1 MNLDKLIQ
9 AILSQAKG
17 AERTIVQERPAKTKK
32 SFAGNLIK
40 RSVIRCRFVNYEAQK
55 TTKQARENGRK
66 EMPNNWES
74 HVETHCDGLFTDHK
88 GKLKVCV
95 GHSAFGHKGKKEFV
109 LNGKPVELEQV
120 KPFLLASEYKKSDS
134 MPDWYTLEAQNIK
147 EIDGIK
153 L

>member
-1 MNLDKLIQ
+1 MNINKLIE

-17 AERTIVQERPAKTKK
+17 VERTIVQERPAKTKK
-32 SFAGNLIK
+32 SFTGNIVK
-40 RSVIRCRFVNYEAQK
+40 RSTIRCRFVNYMSQQTA
-55 TTKQARENGRK
+55 KQAREAGR
-66 EMPNNWES
+66 EERPNNWDS
-74 HVETHCDGLFTDHK
+74 HVETHCDGLFTDSK

-95 GHSAFGHKGKKEFV
+95 GHSAFGHKGKKEFI
-109 LNGKPVELEQV
+109 LNGNPVDVETI

-134 MPDWYTLEAQNIK
+134 MPDWYTLNAENIK